1 MAGQRWTHRVI
12 TCTFSLLIKASE
24 EFKAFKREEDNIKL
38 TEKLTENLNAIIV
51 SEAL

>member
-1 MAGQRWTHRVI
+1 MHLVS
-12 TCTFSLLIKASE
+12 FHIKTSE
-24 EFKAFKREEDNIKL
+24 EFKAFKEEEDNIKL